1 MKRRQDPGSFSR
13 WLRKNWSRLRRLT
26 IGIVLCGAA
35 VGSWYS
41 MGLYRQRQAVE
52 AMIAGRYEE
61 REGSAAEAAAPEPS
75 DEDFQFNDTV
85 TWQGKTYRKNHYI
98 KAVLCIG
105 VDRSGSMLEPTLS
118 GDGGQADGVFL
129 LAQDTAR
136 NSLKILLI
144 PRDSMT
150 EITQTD
156 TSWTDDNGK
165 VLGKITD
172 HLSLAYSY
180 GDGMETSC
188 QYTAEAVSHL
198 LAGLPIDAYMS
209 ADTDVIAVLN
219 DMVGGVSVM
228 IPTMGM
234 EKIDPSFVLG
244 ETVRL
249 QGEQAEAFV
258 RFRDITIDNSAIT
271 RMEQQKAY
279 IRGFFQSVK
288 ETSRSN
294 SRIVEELFEA
304 VQDHMI
310 TDMAKDEYL
319 KIAVDMLEGEGLM
332 SGSFRMVPG
341 TGTATETYDEFYVDK
356 EALIPVLLDLFYREV
371 P

>member
-1 MKRRQDPGSFSR
+1 
-13 WLRKNWSRLRRLT
+13 
-26 IGIVLCGAA
+26 
-35 VGSWYS
+35 

-165 VLGKITD
+165 VLGKIT
-172 HLSLAYSY
+172 LVGALFL
-180 GDGMETSC
+180 GVV
-188 QYTAEAVSHL
+188 AVLPIL
-198 LAGLPIDAYMS
+198 LGNVTGLPIQLGGTS
-209 ADTDVIAVLN
+209 LLIV
-219 DMVGGVSVM
+219 VGVAL
-228 IPTMGM
+228 
-234 EKIDPSFVLG
+234 D
-244 ETVRL
+244 
-249 QGEQAEAFV
+249 
-258 RFRDITIDNSAIT
+258 
-271 RMEQQKAY
+271 
-279 IRGFFQSVK
+279 
-288 ETSRSN
+288 TSRSM
-294 SRIVEELFEA
+294 E
-304 VQDHMI
+304 
-310 TDMAKDEYL
+310 
-319 KIAVDMLEGEGLM
+319 
-332 SGSFRMVPG
+332 SFMVMRHHKG
-341 TGTATETYDEFYVDK
+341 F
-356 EALIPVLLDLFYREV
+356 LQ
-371 P
+371 